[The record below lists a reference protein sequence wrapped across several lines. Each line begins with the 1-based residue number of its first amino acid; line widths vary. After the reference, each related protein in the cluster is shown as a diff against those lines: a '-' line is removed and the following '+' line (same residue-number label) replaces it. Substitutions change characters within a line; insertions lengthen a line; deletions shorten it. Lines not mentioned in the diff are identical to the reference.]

1 VINMRK
7 TKSKFW
13 KVKTECGNEQVI
25 FAQSK
30 TPVRCLVTNDI
41 IAMPRGGTIKLIE
54 GKAKLVEELD

>member
-1 VINMRK
+1 MRK

-30 TPVRCLVTNDI
+30 TPVRCLVTNDV
-41 IAMPRGGTIKLIE
+41 IATPQGGTLKLID